1 MMSRLFVGRDAFIDF
16 AVSVTGLPLI
26 IPALFWLYFGE
37 RICARRDKACKI
49 SADPTAR
56 ILFWL
61 ILIPLG
67 LLIAPGSSFI
77 IQKII
82 GIQPYINTMI
92 AIPTALVVIYSFIH
106 LTGYFKLDGKQRI
119 SVVICLAVL
128 IVISSSVFISYDH
141 PLGMR
146 LLSNSKK
153 IDPEV
158 QDICDLVDSDY
169 VMLPDEIYGQIGEYD
184 SGVKAGSLREV
195 PYDRYY
201 AYHVTVAS
209 LNSEAPLFVIRKS
222 YDDPSSIEPY
232 YKKAAETT
240 HYVIYQRSKE

>member
-1 MMSRLFVGRDAFIDF
+1 MMSFLFIGRDAFIDF
-16 AVSVTGLPLI
+16 AVSVTGLVLI

-37 RICARRDKACKI
+37 RIFAQRDKACKT
-49 SADPTAR
+49 SADPIAR
-56 ILFWL
+56 ILFRL
-61 ILIPLG
+61 ILILLG

-77 IQKII
+77 IQKMM

-92 AIPTALVVIYSFIH
+92 SIPTALVVIYAFIH
-106 LTGYFKLDGKQRI
+106 LTAFFKLDGRQRI
-119 SVVICLAVL
+119 STVICLAIL

-141 PLGMR
+141 PFGIK

-158 QDICDLVDSDY
+158 QNICDLVDSDY

-195 PYDRYY
+195 PYDKYY

-209 LNSEAPLFVIRKS
+209 LEAEAPLFVIRKS

-232 YKKAAETT
+232 YKKTAETE
-240 HYVIYQRSKE
+240 HYVIYRRSD

>member
-1 MMSRLFVGRDAFIDF
+1 MSHLFIGRDAFIDF
-16 AVSVTGLPLI
+16 AVSVTGLALI
-26 IPALFWLYFGE
+26 IPSLFWLYFGE
-37 RICARRDKACKI
+37 LTCARRDNDCKT
-49 SADPTAR
+49 SSDPTAR

-67 LLIAPGSSFI
+67 LLIAPGSSLI
-77 IQKII
+77 IQKIMKA
-82 GIQPYINTMI
+82 QPYINTMI
-92 AIPTALVVIYSFIH
+92 AIPTALVVIYAFIH
-106 LTGYFKLDGKQRI
+106 LTSHFRFKGKQQMRA
-119 SVVICLAVL
+119 VICLAIL

-141 PLGMR
+141 PLGIR

-158 QDICDLVDSDY
+158 EDICDLVDSDY
-169 VMLPDEIYGQIGEYD
+169 AMLPDEIYGQIGEYD
-184 SGVKAGSLREV
+184 SNVKAGSLREV

-209 LNSEAPLFVIRKS
+209 LEAEAPLFVIRKS

-232 YKKAAETT
+232 YNKTAETK
-240 HYVIYQRSKE
+240 HYVIYQRSE